1 MRTLRKLLAAS
12 LSVGRRHLPPSR
24 PTPHAPLCTEA
35 ARQLLSHSAIGSAA
49 ARATHGGAV
58 CLKACKDRA
67 IPPARCR

>member
-35 ARQLLSHSAIGSAA
+35 ARQLLSQRDSKRGRA
-49 ARATHGGAV
+49 ATHGGAV

-67 IPPARCR
+67 FPPARCR